1 MKEADQ
7 KRAATAFVK
16 RWQDRGNERQD
27 SQTFWLDLLETVYDI
42 PNPGEYISFED
53 RVMLDH
59 TSFIDGF
66 IDTTKVL
73 IEQKGRNKSL
83 FDGIRQSDGSLLS
96 PFEQAKRYSA
106 NLPYSKRPRWI
117 ITSNFTQ
124 FFVYDMEQPNGEPAV
139 IQLKDLPTEYYR
151 LDFIVDQLNPHLDK
165 EMEVSMQ
172 AGELVGKIYD
182 ELFTQYRD
190 PTNASSQRSINEL
203 SVRLV
208 FCLYAEDAGIFGRHG
223 MFHDYLNEFET
234 RHLRTALID
243 LFRVLD
249 TPIDK
254 RDPYLEEKLAE
265 FPYVNGGMFT
275 NEEVEIPQFT
285 DSLRALILDQASKE
299 FDWSEISPTI
309 FGAVFESTLNPDT
322 RREGGMHYT
331 SIANIHKVIDPMFL
345 DGLRNE
351 LTEIKQI
358 KQRKTMIQRATDFQ
372 ARLGKLRFFDPACG
386 SGNFLTETYLSL
398 RKLENQVISLIYG
411 NESMLA
417 VDDELI
423 KVSIQQFYGIEIN
436 DFAVSVGKTALW
448 IAESQ
453 MMEETAAIVYANMDF
468 LPLKTYTNITEG
480 NAIRLDW
487 ETVVGGERITYIIG
501 NPPFYGHEKRT
512 RAQAADMDIAFHDF
526 TKYGKLDYV
535 AAWYNKA
542 ADFIQ
547 GKTTEVAFV
556 STNSITQGEQAP
568 TLWPKLFEKGIEIQF
583 AYRTFRWSSE
593 AKEKAQVHVVIIG
606 FTGYPRKEKKRLFEG
621 GQMKLVDHI
630 NAYLTAGTDVFPQP
644 RRKTSISGANF
655 PVMSKGSQPTDGG
668 NLILSPAE
676 RAALI
681 KQYPQTESYI
691 RRYVG
696 SRDFINNVER
706 YCIWLKGVSPSQFR
720 SVPPIM
726 ERLAA
731 VTEARLK
738 SPTPSVKALAE
749 MPMLFTEIRQPDSN
763 YLAVPEVSSENRR
776 YVPMGW
782 MSPAVIASNKLYL
795 VPNASLYMFGVM
807 TSNVHMAWM
816 RAVAGRMKSDYSYSP
831 TVYANF
837 PWPEVD
843 DKQKAQIEQTAQG
856 ILDARKLYPDSS
868 LADLY
873 DPLATVPEL
882 RKAHQDNDRAV
893 MRAYGLTIKGTTES
907 DTVAMLFERY
917 RQLTK

>member
-1 MKEADQ
+1 
-7 KRAATAFVK
+7 
-16 RWQDRGNERQD
+16 
-27 SQTFWLDLLETVYDI
+27 
-42 PNPGEYISFED
+42 
-53 RVMLDH
+53 
-59 TSFIDGF
+59 
-66 IDTTKVL
+66 
-73 IEQKGRNKSL
+73 
-83 FDGIRQSDGSLLS
+83 
-96 PFEQAKRYSA
+96 
-106 NLPYSKRPRWI
+106 
-117 ITSNFTQ
+117 
-124 FFVYDMEQPNGEPAV
+124 
-139 IQLKDLPTEYYR
+139 
-151 LDFIVDQLNPHLDK
+151 
-165 EMEVSMQ
+165 
-172 AGELVGKIYD
+172 
-182 ELFTQYRD
+182 
-190 PTNASSQRSINEL
+190 
-203 SVRLV
+203 
-208 FCLYAEDAGIFGRHG
+208 
-223 MFHDYLNEFET
+223 
-234 RHLRTALID
+234 
-243 LFRVLD
+243 
-249 TPIDK
+249 
-254 RDPYLEEKLAE
+254 
-265 FPYVNGGMFT
+265 
-275 NEEVEIPQFT
+275 
-285 DSLRALILDQASKE
+285 
-299 FDWSEISPTI
+299 
-309 FGAVFESTLNPDT
+309 
-322 RREGGMHYT
+322 
-331 SIANIHKVIDPMFL
+331 
-345 DGLRNE
+345 
-351 LTEIKQI
+351 
-358 KQRKTMIQRATDFQ
+358 
-372 ARLGKLRFFDPACG
+372 
-386 SGNFLTETYLSL
+386 
-398 RKLENQVISLIYG
+398 
-411 NESMLA
+411 
-417 VDDELI
+417 
-423 KVSIQQFYGIEIN
+423 
-436 DFAVSVGKTALW
+436 
-448 IAESQ
+448 
-453 MMEETAAIVYANMDF
+453 
-468 LPLKTYTNITEG
+468 
-480 NAIRLDW
+480 
-487 ETVVGGERITYIIG
+487 
-501 NPPFYGHEKRT
+501 
-512 RAQAADMDIAFHDF
+512 
-526 TKYGKLDYV
+526 
-535 AAWYNKA
+535 
-542 ADFIQ
+542 
-547 GKTTEVAFV
+547 
-556 STNSITQGEQAP
+556 
-568 TLWPKLFEKGIEIQF
+568 
-583 AYRTFRWSSE
+583 
-593 AKEKAQVHVVIIG
+593 
-606 FTGYPRKEKKRLFEG
+606 
-621 GQMKLVDHI
+621 MKLVDHI

-837 PWPEVD
+837 TWPEVD

>member
-7 KRAATAFVK
+7 KRSAKAFVK

-96 PFEQAKRYSA
+96 LFEQAKRYSA

-249 TPIDK
+249 MPIDK

-417 VDDELI
+417 VDDDLI

-487 ETVVGGERITYIIG
+487 ETVVGGERIT
-501 NPPFYGHEKRT
+501 
-512 RAQAADMDIAFHDF
+512 
-526 TKYGKLDYV
+526 
-535 AAWYNKA
+535 
-542 ADFIQ
+542 
-547 GKTTEVAFV
+547 
-556 STNSITQGEQAP
+556 
-568 TLWPKLFEKGIEIQF
+568 
-583 AYRTFRWSSE
+583 
-593 AKEKAQVHVVIIG
+593 
-606 FTGYPRKEKKRLFEG
+606 
-621 GQMKLVDHI
+621 
-630 NAYLTAGTDVFPQP
+630 
-644 RRKTSISGANF
+644 
-655 PVMSKGSQPTDGG
+655 
-668 NLILSPAE
+668 
-676 RAALI
+676 
-681 KQYPQTESYI
+681 
-691 RRYVG
+691 
-696 SRDFINNVER
+696 
-706 YCIWLKGVSPSQFR
+706 
-720 SVPPIM
+720 
-726 ERLAA
+726 
-731 VTEARLK
+731 
-738 SPTPSVKALAE
+738 
-749 MPMLFTEIRQPDSN
+749 
-763 YLAVPEVSSENRR
+763 
-776 YVPMGW
+776 
-782 MSPAVIASNKLYL
+782 
-795 VPNASLYMFGVM
+795 
-807 TSNVHMAWM
+807 
-816 RAVAGRMKSDYSYSP
+816 
-831 TVYANF
+831 
-837 PWPEVD
+837 
-843 DKQKAQIEQTAQG
+843 
-856 ILDARKLYPDSS
+856 
-868 LADLY
+868 
-873 DPLATVPEL
+873 
-882 RKAHQDNDRAV
+882 
-893 MRAYGLTIKGTTES
+893 
-907 DTVAMLFERY
+907 
-917 RQLTK
+917 